1 MTLWWPNAFPDKP
14 WRTWFWAR
22 RPGEDDAGRKFSEW
36 PPGYYWFYKIPPEAG
51 HKQQL
56 AFKSPE
62 DRRCYAWKSFNCDIK
77 ANVIYIITYPGDTPN
92 WGNSTLV
99 NIGPPCG
106 NWHSSMYKVI
116 PLEKNIEQSSHIT
129 AAVRQTRV
137 ATSKITAVVH
147 EAPRVLRSQF
157 SQITSFIKGV
167 REKKSRLL
175 AYVVIPPTAI
185 RNQTAGIKT
194 AIRTDQGSR
203 SRIRSAIAKTFIMNT
218 NVITAVRTSRVVSSK
233 TITAIQTNRDRS
245 TNIRSAVRTLREVEC
260 TLVSAIGKDFDLES
274 KVTATV
280 QGNPIKAVRYRGA
293 LKGEAQTTSQI
304 TAFVVLS
311 RAEKIMLEMENL
323 YPQEFDM
330 RSVPNWASEFKD
342 WRKSKLQEIL

>member
-22 RPGEDDAGRKFSEW
+22 RPGEDDAGLKFQEW

-62 DRRCYAWKSFNCDIK
+62 DRRCYAWKSFNCNIK

-106 NWHSSMYKVI
+106 NWRSNMYKVI
-116 PLEKNIEQSSHIT
+116 P
-129 AAVRQTRV
+129 
-137 ATSKITAVVH
+137 
-147 EAPRVLRSQF
+147 
-157 SQITSFIKGV
+157 
-167 REKKSRLL
+167 
-175 AYVVIPPTAI
+175 PTAII

-245 TNIRSAVRTLREVEC
+245 TNIRSAVRVVREVEC

>member
-22 RPGEDDAGRKFSEW
+22 RPGEDDAGLKFQEW

-62 DRRCYAWKSFNCDIK
+62 DRRCYAWKRFNCNIK

-106 NWHSSMYKVI
+106 NWRSNMYKVI
-116 PLEKNIEQSSHIT
+116 
-129 AAVRQTRV
+129 
-137 ATSKITAVVH
+137 
-147 EAPRVLRSQF
+147 
-157 SQITSFIKGV
+157 
-167 REKKSRLL
+167 
-175 AYVVIPPTAI
+175 TAI

-245 TNIRSAVRTLREVEC
+245 TNIRSAVRVVREVEC